1 MAGVTSKV
9 TTGLTGLAVAK
20 NPQHTLGVLYSK
32 ILRTL
37 QKMPESAAYRK
48 YTEEIINERT
58 QILKSTEDIGAI
70 EKQIGCGQIEEVIVQ
85 AENELILSRK
95 MLNWK
100 PWEPLVKQAP
110 PNQWTWPPAQPQG
123 Q

>member
-1 MAGVTSKV
+1 MAGVKA

-20 NPQHTLGVLYSK
+20 NPHHSLGVLYSK

-48 YTEEIINERT
+48 HTEEIIKERS
-58 QILKSTEDIGAI
+58 QMLKANACIETV

-85 AENELILSRK
+85 AENELILARK

-100 PWEPLVKQAP
+100 PWEPLLKQSP
-110 PNQWTWPPAQPQG
+110 PNQWSWPPVQ
-123 Q
+123 

>member
-1 MAGVTSKV
+1 MAGITKKV
-9 TTGLTGLAVAK
+9 TTGLTGLAVAT
-20 NPQHTLGVLYSK
+20 NPHHTLGVLYSK
-32 ILRTL
+32 LLRTL
-37 QKMPESAAYRK
+37 QKMPENAAYRK

-58 QILKSTEDIGAI
+58 QILKSTENIDVI
-70 EKQIGCGQIEEVIVQ
+70 EKQIGCGQIEEIVIQ
-85 AENELILSRK
+85 AENELILARK

-123 Q
+123 K